1 MIDLHHLNKED
12 NGGLQNSLPTSVL
25 LARPR
30 AACRSK
36 RVTLFAIFAGLV
48 IIIRMFMPYYTS
60 YAYQRTREN
69 RKPNRLEST
78 TSQTN
83 PIVVLPATQ
92 SNPEFC
98 RTLFSLLINGYDPP
112 VIVRSNQ
119 IPFKK

>member
-1 MIDLHHLNKED
+1 MYARLNKED
-12 NGGLQNSLPTSVL
+12 KSGGKSSLPISVL
-25 LARPR
+25 SARPR

-36 RVTLFAIFAGLV
+36 VVTLFAIFAGFV
-48 IIIRMFMPYYTS
+48 IVTRAFIPS
-60 YAYQRTREN
+60 YSSHASQRLKAN
-69 RKPNRLEST
+69 RRPVRPEST
-78 TSQTN
+78 TSQTK
-83 PIVVLPATQ
+83 PVVVLPATQ